1 MEVFFSFFI
10 WLLELG
16 VNTLRI
22 YNVNPTSQLYADKYI
37 GVDPNIKVD
46 IGPSHRPFLDK
57 ASEYG
62 FKVIFP
68 ILSDETALNDYPMDQ
83 VLRWIQTQIEEVGD
97 HPALLMWLMGNELD
111 LSADPQ
117 EVQFLNG
124 MFDII
129 RNYTY
134 QKFQRRIPVTS
145 AVVDYPPSYD
155 TLVRTMNVDVFT
167 SNAGYRGLTLGN
179 LWDGDPS
186 VGFSGFKNL
195 SRRYGKP
202 LLIGEQGF
210 PGDALVNI
218 KYPTWFNS
226 QWQDIVNHIDDSGVV
241 GSVFFEYNDEPY
253 KGCAA
258 CIDQKLLGV
267 VNFTVWVGENGTN
280 SLQPNVWTPDI
291 VTRKDIIFEAV
302 MNGSYDGKPYNM
314 NANVWQLIGRPQSTL
329 SGWIPGP
336 APFTIP
342 GATSGAAFGPPL
354 SSDSFSNQSNENWLI
369 TSLCL
374 FLFSFAITTLFLLV

>member
-134 QKFQRRIPVTS
+134 QKFQRRR
-145 AVVDYPPSYD
+145 
-155 TLVRTMNVDVFT
+155 VRPFCLCHF
-167 SNAGYRGLTLGN
+167 R
-179 LWDGDPS
+179 
-186 VGFSGFKNL
+186 FL
-195 SRRYGKP
+195 SRV
-202 LLIGEQGF
+202 L
-210 PGDALVNI
+210 
-218 KYPTWFNS
+218 
-226 QWQDIVNHIDDSGVV
+226 
-241 GSVFFEYNDEPY
+241 
-253 KGCAA
+253 
-258 CIDQKLLGV
+258 
-267 VNFTVWVGENGTN
+267 
-280 SLQPNVWTPDI
+280 
-291 VTRKDIIFEAV
+291 
-302 MNGSYDGKPYNM
+302 
-314 NANVWQLIGRPQSTL
+314 
-329 SGWIPGP
+329 
-336 APFTIP
+336 
-342 GATSGAAFGPPL
+342 
-354 SSDSFSNQSNENWLI
+354 WLI
-369 TSLCL
+369 
-374 FLFSFAITTLFLLV
+374 IHHRMTLW